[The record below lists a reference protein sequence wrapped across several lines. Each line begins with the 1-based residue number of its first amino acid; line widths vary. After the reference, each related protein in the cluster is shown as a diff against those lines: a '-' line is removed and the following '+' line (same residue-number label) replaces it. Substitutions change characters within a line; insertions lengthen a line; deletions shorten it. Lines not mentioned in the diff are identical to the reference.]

1 MHCCALKQ
9 KDVFGKFITGS
20 QPFPTVPVYSRLS
33 TRFMGI
39 NQSIQKIKYQM
50 FSELNSC
57 NRVTVSKQQYM
68 KVENS
73 PGLCVQMMSRSHSK
87 RGFVSGYQ
95 TIEF

>member
-20 QPFPTVPVYSRLS
+20 QPFPTVPVYTRLS

-57 NRVTVSKQQYM
+57 NRVIFFATMSKQQYM
-68 KVENS
+68 KVEYS
-73 PGLCVQMMSRSHSK
+73 PGLCVCK
-87 RGFVSGYQ
+87 
-95 TIEF
+95 